1 MADTIL
7 EARFRELIL
16 PHLDSAFNLACW
28 LTHNRDDAQD
38 VVQEAAMRA
47 YKYFSGFHG
56 DDGRVWLLR
65 IVRNTFY
72 TWCRDDGAAPMTE
85 FDEEAH
91 SLDETEAA
99 WPEHAPSNPEAQMIR
114 QDSDREVQQ
123 ALAALPLEFREVV
136 VLRELEDL
144 SYKEI
149 AAIVGI
155 PIGTVMSR
163 LGRGRKLLARKLGGT
178 AVRGN
183 DGT

>member
-1 MADTIL
+1 MADTTL

-72 TWCRDDGAAPMTE
+72 TWCQGNDPAPTTE

-91 SLDETEAA
+91 GVDETSAEALL
-99 WPEHAPSNPEAQMIR
+99 IR
-114 QDSDREVQQ
+114 QDAERQVQQ

-163 LGRGRKLLARKLGGT
+163 LGRGRKLLAGKL
-178 AVRGN
+178 RGN

>member
-1 MADTIL
+1 MADTTL

-72 TWCRDDGAAPMTE
+72 TWCKGNDPAPTTE

-91 SLDETEAA
+91 SVDETSAEALL
-99 WPEHAPSNPEAQMIR
+99 IR
-114 QDSDREVQQ
+114 QDAERQVQQ

-163 LGRGRKLLARKLGGT
+163 LGRGRKLLAGKL
-178 AVRGN
+178 RGN